1 LGERGRSSLSQQAG
15 TMTMPCITRY
25 VLAEL
30 LKVFLTTLTAMTLF
44 LVVGVIAHEA
54 IREGLGPS
62 AILRLVPYSIPMA
75 LRFTIPGTIL
85 FATCSVFGRMSAANE
100 IVAIKSLGISPLR
113 VVWPALSL
121 AMFVSIL
128 ALWLND
134 VAVSWG
140 ALGIDRVVVQSIE
153 QIAYGK
159 LRTQR
164 AYSNQ
169 RGFSIH
175 VRDVEGRRLIMPTFS
190 WQPMDGSSQMVVTAE
205 EAELQFNPQTNALG
219 IKLTNM
225 EMVGDNVHGV
235 WPDTITYEI
244 PLSIASRKG
253 DLSRTPSEIAL
264 GDLPR
269 EIRRQQES
277 IETTQQALAA
287 DAAAQLVLGQFRELS
302 GKPWRERLGNLQG
315 QRIRLHRLQTEPWRR
330 WATGFSCFFFVLVG
344 APLAI
349 KLRNADVWTS
359 FFFCFFPILVIYYP
373 LLMYGMQRAKIGALP
388 PYSVWSGN
396 LVLALIGCWLLHLVR
411 RR

>member
-1 LGERGRSSLSQQAG
+1 
-15 TMTMPCITRY
+15 MPCITRY
-25 VLAEL
+25 VLSEL
-30 LKVFLTTLTAMTLF
+30 LKVFLMTLTAMTLF

-62 AILRLVPYSIPMA
+62 AIVQLVPYSIPLA

-85 FATCSVFGRMSAANE
+85 FATCSVFGRMAAANE

-113 VVWPALSL
+113 VIWPALSL
-121 AMFVSIL
+121 ATLVSIA

-134 VAVSWG
+134 IAVSWG

-169 RGFSIH
+169 RGLSIH
-175 VRDVEGRRLIMPTFS
+175 VRDVDGRRLIMPTFS
-190 WQPMDGSSQMVVTAE
+190 WQPQDGSSPMVVTAE
-205 EAELQFNPQTNALG
+205 EAELKYNPETKALG
-219 IKLTNM
+219 IVFVNWEVM
-225 EMVGDNVHGV
+225 GDRVHGV
-235 WPDTITYEI
+235 WPDEFSYEI

-253 DLSRTPSEIAL
+253 DLSRSPSEIAL
-264 GDLPR
+264 GDIPR
-269 EIRRQQES
+269 ETRQQR
-277 IETTQQALAA
+277 QAIDELEQLLAT
-287 DAAAQLVLGQFRELS
+287 DAATQLLLGQFRELS
-302 GKPWRERLGNLQG
+302 GPTWREKLSQLNGHRGRLY
-315 QRIRLHRLQTEPWRR
+315 RLEAEPWRR
-330 WATGFSCFFFVLVG
+330 WATGFSCLFFVLVG

-349 KLRNADVWTS
+349 KLRNSDVWTS
-359 FFFCFFPILVIYYP
+359 FFFCFFPILIVYYP
-373 LLMYGMQRAKIGALP
+373 LLMYGMGRAKVGALP

-396 LVLALIGCWLLHLVR
+396 LVLGLIGIWLLHQIR